1 MFRYVFKFEKT
12 GNLRFISHLDL
23 QRLFRRSIKKVQIKV
38 SYTQGYN
45 PHELIN
51 VVEALSLGFESTGDY
66 FEIVTP
72 IAYEPDELMGK
83 FNSTFPEGLKFL
95 TAKELPYAPKNLST
109 KMHSALYEAI
119 LPLEASQELHV
130 DDFLA
135 QQEIT
140 IIKRDKK
147 TKKPVEKNVKTFVF
161 SLEEKKRE
169 GDSVHIEMRVR
180 CASNETLNPV
190 NLLASLWN
198 FNGIELHKEEVR
210 VFRREMYCIENGQL
224 IPVGEINE

>member
-23 QRLFRRSIKKVQIKV
+23 QRLFRRSIKRAGIKV
-38 SYTQGYN
+38 SYSQGYN

-72 IAYEPDELMGK
+72 LEYEAAELMEK
-83 FNSTFPEGLKFL
+83 FNSTFPEGLKFVY
-95 TAKELPYAPKNLST
+95 AKELPYAPRNLST

-119 LPLEASQELHV
+119 LPLETSQNLHIN
-130 DDFLA
+130 DFIS
-135 QQEIT
+135 QDQIN
-140 IIKRDKK
+140 IIKKDKK
-147 TKKPVEKNVKTFVF
+147 TKKNVEKNVKNFVF
-161 SLEEKKRE
+161 SLEETGRE
-169 GDSVHIEMRVR
+169 GDSVRISMRVR

-190 NLLASLWN
+190 NLLASLWA
-198 FNGIELHKEEVR
+198 FNGLELHKEEVR
-210 VFRREMYCIENGQL
+210 IFRREMFCLENDKL
-224 IPVGEINE
+224 IPVGEMDE